1 MHTFTKFF
9 YCNCNKNI
17 TGGRSPKN
25 QIKGF
30 YSLCNHARQIFLMK
44 IFTTKK
50 ETATYFANKGERV
63 TGFVPTMGAL
73 HQGHISLIKQAQ
85 QSTAEVVCSIF
96 VNPTQF
102 NDPKD
107 LEKYPRPI
115 AADIQMLE
123 QVGCDVLFN
132 PPVNEIYDDNEKWHL
147 NLGDLEHL
155 LEGEFRPG
163 HYQGVTQVVYKL
175 FSIVKPDVAF
185 FGQKDYQQFL
195 VISKMVELL
204 EMPVK
209 LVMCPIER
217 ENDGLAMSSRNIHLT
232 PYDRE
237 NALILSKTL
246 NWVKNN
252 FDVHNIAAIKQQA
265 GQMIGN
271 QPGVELEYFE
281 IVDGQTLHTATAESQ
296 SVVALVAAR
305 VGKTRLIDN
314 MLID

>member
-1 MHTFTKFF
+1 
-9 YCNCNKNI
+9 
-17 TGGRSPKN
+17 
-25 QIKGF
+25 
-30 YSLCNHARQIFLMK
+30 LK

-50 ETATYFANKGERV
+50 EITHYFTHRAGKIV
-63 TGFVPTMGAL
+63 GFVPTLGAL

-85 QSTAEVVCSIF
+85 QNSTEVVCSIF

-115 AADIQMLE
+115 AADIRMLE
-123 QVGCDVLFN
+123 QVGCDILFN

-147 NLGDLEHL
+147 NIGDLDHL
-155 LEGEFRPG
+155 LEGKFRPG

-204 EMPVK
+204 NMPVK

-232 PYDRE
+232 PDDRQH
-237 NALILSKTL
+237 ALILSKAL
-246 NWVKNN
+246 SWVKNN
-252 FDVHNIAAIKQQA
+252 FDAGNIPAIKQQA
-265 GQMIGN
+265 GLMISN
-271 QPGVELEYFE
+271 EPGIEPEYFE
-281 IVDGQTLHTATAESQ
+281 IVDGQTLHTATANTKTI
-296 SVVALVAAR
+296 VALVAAWA
-305 VGKTRLIDN
+305 GKTRLIDN
-314 MLID
+314 MLIGS

>member
-1 MHTFTKFF
+1 
-9 YCNCNKNI
+9 
-17 TGGRSPKN
+17 
-25 QIKGF
+25 
-30 YSLCNHARQIFLMK
+30 MK

-50 ETATYFANKGERV
+50 ETATYLANKGEKV
-63 TGFVPTMGAL
+63 TGFVPTLGAL

-85 QSTAEVVCSIF
+85 QNTAEVICSIF

-115 AADIQMLE
+115 AADINLLE
-123 QVGCDVLFN
+123 QAGCDVLFN
-132 PPVNEIYDDNEKWHL
+132 PPVNEMYDDNEKWHL

-155 LEGEFRPG
+155 LEGKFRPG

-175 FSIVKPDVAF
+175 FNIVKPDFAF

-209 LVMCPIER
+209 LVMCPIIR

-246 NWVKNN
+246 NWAKNN
-252 FDVHNIAAIKQQA
+252 FDINNIHAIKQQA
-265 GQMIGN
+265 EQMISN

-281 IVDGQTLHTATAESQ
+281 IVDGQTLHPVTPETKTI
-296 SVVALVAAR
+296 VALVAAR
-305 VGKTRLIDN
+305 TGKTRLIDN